1 VTEAYSTRTLTL
13 PLFAHMTRDQA
24 EIVVAELEAACSQ

>member
-1 VTEAYSTRTLTL
+1 L

-24 EIVVAELEAACSQ
+24 EIVVAELEAACAA